1 MNLKVTA
8 AEKLIRYEQL
18 RVRHNQIQK
27 DIFGVVVVLLDP
39 IGRFDKMFVLD
50 FYKQRLQSW
59 YRTTH

>member
-50 FYKQRLQSW
+50 FYEQRL
-59 YRTTH
+59 